1 MAGIRDVAKY
11 AGVSPSTVSRALSG
25 VAFVEPATKEK
36 VMKAVSALNYKQN
49 LAARS
54 LKKGGSRLIG
64 LIIPDIMNPYYPEVV
79 KYMEVCA
86 SEAGYSLILCDA
98 LGDVN
103 KEKEYFETL
112 KYLFVDGI
120 LYIASTEN
128 IEHVKPYIG
137 EIPMVV
143 VNRTFDVDA
152 PCINID
158 NVDAAYQAVSYLTKN
173 GHRKIALY
181 INDKDRQYNKERLA
195 GCLKALE
202 ESGIKDYESYIV
214 RDVESED
221 DAYDK
226 TLVLM
231 EREEKPTAVFM
242 FNDFMA
248 YGVYRGIRKSGLRIP
263 DDVSVVGFDDIPQ
276 VKYLDPPL
284 TTLRHSVADTSK
296 VIFEK
301 LMEQIRSQTC
311 AHGSQVYY
319 KGRLI
324 IRESVRDISGSGE
337 GE

>member
-1 MAGIRDVAKY
+1 MVGIRDVAKY

-25 VAFVEPATKEK
+25 AAYVEPEK
-36 VMKAVSALNYKQN
+36 KAKILRAVSELNYKPN

-54 LKKGGSRLIG
+54 LKRGGSRLIG

-86 SEAGYSLILCDA
+86 MEAGYSLILCDA
-98 LGDVN
+98 LGDAK
-103 KEKEYFETL
+103 KEEEYFATL

-137 EIPMVV
+137 DIPMVI

-158 NVDAAYQAVSYLTKN
+158 NVDASYQAVKYLAGK

-181 INDKDRQYNKERLA
+181 INDKDRQYNRERLA
-195 GCLKALE
+195 GCLKVFE
-202 ESGIKDYESYIV
+202 EYGIRDYGKYMV
-214 RDVESED
+214 KDVESED
-221 DAYDK
+221 DAYVK
-226 TLVLM
+226 TLELM
-231 EREEKPTAVFM
+231 KAEDRPTAVFM

-248 YGVYRGIRKSGLRIP
+248 FGVYRGITKSGLRIP
-263 DDVSVVGFDDIPQ
+263 DDISVVGFDDIPS

-284 TTLRHSVADTSK
+284 TTLRHSLADTSE

-301 LMEQIRSQTC
+301 LAEQMRSQTC
-311 AHGSQVYY
+311 APASRIYF

-324 IRESVRDISGSGE
+324 VRESVREIGAKE
-337 GE
+337 

>member
-1 MAGIRDVAKY
+1 MVGIRDVAKY

-25 VAFVEPATKEK
+25 AAYVEPEK
-36 VMKAVSALNYKQN
+36 KAKILKAVSELNYKPN

-54 LKKGGSRLIG
+54 LKRGGSRLIG

-86 SEAGYSLILCDA
+86 MEAGYSLILCDA
-98 LGDVN
+98 LGDAK
-103 KEKEYFETL
+103 KEEEYFATL

-137 EIPMVV
+137 DIPMVI

-158 NVDAAYQAVSYLTKN
+158 NVDASYQAVKYLAGK

-181 INDKDRQYNKERLA
+181 INDKDRQYNRERLA
-195 GCLKALE
+195 GCLKVFE
-202 ESGIKDYESYIV
+202 EYGIRDYGKYMV
-214 RDVESED
+214 KDVESED
-221 DAYDK
+221 DAYVK
-226 TLVLM
+226 TLELM
-231 EREEKPTAVFM
+231 KAEDRPTAVFM

-248 YGVYRGIRKSGLRIP
+248 FGVYRGITKSGLQIP
-263 DDVSVVGFDDIPQ
+263 DDISVVGFDDIPS

-284 TTLRHSVADTSK
+284 TTLRHSLADTSE

-301 LMEQIRSQTC
+301 LAEQMRSQTC
-311 AHGSQVYY
+311 APASRTYF

-324 IRESVRDISGSGE
+324 VRESVREIGAKE
-337 GE
+337 

>member
-1 MAGIRDVAKY
+1 MEPEKKAKIL
-11 AGVSPSTVSRALSG
+11 R
-25 VAFVEPATKEK
+25 
-36 VMKAVSALNYKQN
+36 AVSELNYKPN

-54 LKKGGSRLIG
+54 LKRGGSRLIG

-86 SEAGYSLILCDA
+86 MEAGYSLILCDA
-98 LGDVN
+98 LGDAK
-103 KEKEYFETL
+103 KEEEYFATL

-137 EIPMVV
+137 DIPMVI

-158 NVDAAYQAVSYLTKN
+158 NVDASYQAVKYLAGK

-181 INDKDRQYNKERLA
+181 INDKDRQYNRERLA
-195 GCLKALE
+195 GCLKVFE
-202 ESGIKDYESYIV
+202 EYGIRDYGKYMV
-214 RDVESED
+214 KDVESED
-221 DAYDK
+221 DAYVK
-226 TLVLM
+226 TLELM
-231 EREEKPTAVFM
+231 KAEDRPTAVFM

-248 YGVYRGIRKSGLRIP
+248 FGVYRGITKSGLQIP
-263 DDVSVVGFDDIPQ
+263 DDISVVGFDDIPS

-284 TTLRHSVADTSK
+284 TTLRHSLADTSE

-301 LMEQIRSQTC
+301 LAEQMRSQTC
-311 AHGSQVYY
+311 APASRTYF

-324 IRESVRDISGSGE
+324 VRESVREIVAKE
-337 GE
+337 

>member
-1 MAGIRDVAKY
+1 MVGIRDVAKY

-25 VAFVEPATKEK
+25 AAYVEPEK
-36 VMKAVSALNYKQN
+36 KAKILRAVSELNYKPN

-54 LKKGGSRLIG
+54 LKRGGSRLIG

-86 SEAGYSLILCDA
+86 MEAGYSLILCDA
-98 LGDVN
+98 LGDAK
-103 KEKEYFETL
+103 KEEEYFATL
-112 KYLFVDGI
+112 KYLLVDGI

-137 EIPMVV
+137 DIPMVI

-158 NVDAAYQAVSYLTKN
+158 NVDASYQAVKYLAGK

-181 INDKDRQYNKERLA
+181 INDKDRQYNRERLA
-195 GCLKALE
+195 GCLKVFE
-202 ESGIKDYESYIV
+202 EYGIRDYGKYMV
-214 RDVESED
+214 KDVESED
-221 DAYDK
+221 DAYVK
-226 TLVLM
+226 TLELM
-231 EREEKPTAVFM
+231 NAEDRPTAVFM

-248 YGVYRGIRKSGLRIP
+248 FGVYRGITKSGLQIP
-263 DDVSVVGFDDIPQ
+263 DDISVVGFDDIPS

-284 TTLRHSVADTSK
+284 TTLRHSLADTSE

-301 LMEQIRSQTC
+301 LAEQMRSQTC
-311 AHGSQVYY
+311 APASRTYF

-324 IRESVRDISGSGE
+324 VRESVREIAAKE
-337 GE
+337 

>member
-1 MAGIRDVAKY
+1 MVGIRDVAKY

-25 VAFVEPATKEK
+25 AAYVEPEKKEK
-36 VMKAVSALNYKQN
+36 IMRAVSELNYKPN

-54 LKKGGSRLIG
+54 LKRGGSRLIG

-86 SEAGYSLILCDA
+86 MEAGYSLILCDA
-98 LGDVN
+98 LGDAR
-103 KEKEYFETL
+103 KEEEYFATL

-137 EIPMVV
+137 DIPMII

-158 NVDAAYQAVSYLTKN
+158 NADASYQAVKYLAEN

-181 INDKDRQYNKERLA
+181 INDKDRQYNRERLA
-195 GCLKALE
+195 GCLRVFDEYK
-202 ESGIKDYESYIV
+202 IQDYEQYMV
-214 RDVESED
+214 KDVESED
-221 DAYDK
+221 DAYIK
-226 TLVLM
+226 TLQLM
-231 EREEKPTAVFM
+231 KAEDRPTAIFM

-248 YGVYRGIRKSGLRIP
+248 FGVYRGITKSGLRIP
-263 DDVSVVGFDDIPQ
+263 DDISVVGFDDIPS

-284 TTLRHSVADTSK
+284 TTLRHSLADTSG

-301 LMEQIRSQTC
+301 LAEQMRTQTC
-311 AHGSQVYY
+311 APASRTYF

-324 IRESVRDISGSGE
+324 VRESVREIGRPGE
-337 GE
+337 G